1 LLCLCHSSA
10 PMIRAC
16 ASHDMGTHAKGHRC
30 SRPCQNP
37 SMICGLHVEQ
47 NGYYIVLVCVE
58 SGGPGWV
65 GRVQRAGRAGWAAV
79 PSRPHL
85 RAVFACL
92 SSLIGVRRDISGH
105 LSQRVAVGPACH
117 SGMRIACRLG
127 RGPSRGASAQYRV
140 IAGIA
145 VPVVALGRR
154 TPSTSNKIDEARHC
168 KNQHHWFSSLG
179 SPSLVHIFAK

>member
-1 LLCLCHSSA
+1 
-10 PMIRAC
+10 
-16 ASHDMGTHAKGHRC
+16 
-30 SRPCQNP
+30 
-37 SMICGLHVEQ
+37 MICGLHVEQ

-127 RGPSRGASAQYRV
+127 RGPPRGASAQYRV

-145 VPVVALGRR
+145 VPAVLHRHPIKLMRPDIVKTNIIGLAALGPRAWCIYLQ
-154 TPSTSNKIDEARHC
+154 N
-168 KNQHHWFSSLG
+168 NSSIGLG
-179 SPSLVHIFAK
+179 LDVGH